1 MDFLP
6 TLWHSLAL
14 PLARLL
20 FTMSVGVLIANTL
33 EALAWERHMAR
44 LAAPLVR
51 LGHMGPAAGS
61 SFVMA
66 FFSAHSSSGILTN
79 AYAEGRISKKELV
92 LSNLFNSFP
101 TYLVHLPNVAAMAV
115 AILGKWGALY
125 IALGLTA
132 ALLRTLGTAVA
143 GHFMLPAPQREERAL
158 PAERAENWPGLARK
172 IFGTFKKRLL
182 RMLKFTVPI
191 YIIFFFIQY
200 FGGFDA
206 IERFM
211 AAHAGAFSF
220 LRPEALSIVAMSLV
234 TETTASMSA
243 AVALLHAG
251 TLSGRDIVLAMLL
264 GNILSSPVRA
274 VRHQL
279 PIYAGYFPGGVA
291 AFMVVCNQGAR
302 TLSLALVMAL
312 YYFL

>member
-6 TLWHSLAL
+6 ILGHSLAL
-14 PLARLL
+14 PLLRLL
-20 FTMSVGVLIANTL
+20 CTMSVGILLANTL
-33 EALAWERHMAR
+33 EALAWERYMAR

-51 LGHMGPAAGS
+51 LGHMGPSAGS
-61 SFVMA
+61 SFVTA
-66 FFSAHSSSGILTN
+66 FFSAQASAGVLTG
-79 AYAEGRISKKELV
+79 AYAEGRMGKKELV

-101 TYLVHLPNVAAMAV
+101 SYLVHLPNVAAMAI
-115 AILGKWGALY
+115 AILGRWGIIY
-125 IALGLTA
+125 IGLGLFA
-132 ALLRTLGTAVA
+132 ALLRTLGTAVV
-143 GHFMLPAPQREERAL
+143 GHFVLPAPGGADCAL
-158 PAERAENWPGLARK
+158 PAERARSWREIARK
-172 IFGTFKKRLL
+172 IFGSFKKRLL

-191 YIIFFFIQY
+191 YVIFFFIQY
-200 FGGFDA
+200 WGGFAA

-211 AAHAGAFSF
+211 AGHVGLFSF
-220 LRPEALSIVAMSLV
+220 LKPEALSIVAMNLA

-243 AVALLHAG
+243 AAALLHAG

-279 PIYAGYFPGGVA
+279 PVYAGYFPGGTA
-291 AFMVVCNQGAR
+291 ALMVLCNQAVR
-302 TLSLALVMAL
+302 TLSLLLVLAL